1 SRKPVA
7 RPSDFSGAIEAA
19 VAAAVRQPTAPAA
32 AAIARV
38 EPEEQDEPEVQ
49 PVVAPRIPTRANV
62 AQQATFANAINL
74 REINL
79 IGVYGTSSNRYALV
93 RQSNGKYRRVSV
105 GDRLDGGT
113 VAAITASELRYRK
126 GSRMLALQ
134 MPRG

>member
-1 SRKPVA
+1 M
-7 RPSDFSGAIEAA
+7 
-19 VAAAVRQPTAPAA
+19 
-32 AAIARV
+32 
-38 EPEEQDEPEVQ
+38 Q